1 MCCYFPT
8 IGTILYYKPGVLI
21 GGNVNHNCNM
31 SRSMG
36 YYLEPII
43 MLAPFMMKPLTITL
57 KGITNG
63 PCDPSVC
70 AVVDT
75 YYCYCT
81 LLVTGRLLQD
91 VCVTKIE
98 GIHT

>member
-1 MCCYFPT
+1 ML
-8 IGTILYYKPGVLI
+8 GAVLYYKPGVLV
-21 GGNVNHNCNM
+21 GGNVNHDCNM

-43 MLAPFMMKPLTITL
+43 MLAPFMMKPIAITL

-63 PCDPSVC
+63 PSDPSVC
-70 AVVDT
+70 VGLTHDWVIVA
-75 YYCYCT
+75 

-91 VCVTKIE
+91 VCVT
-98 GIHT
+98 